1 MEDDMKKRFFRIIVL
16 VIIASAVIF
25 SVQWYREKE
34 NRIENGN
41 LKIYGTIDIRD
52 ARLAFKE
59 QERIS
64 AVLVEEGDRVE
75 AGQNLA
81 RLDSERLKAQIA
93 EAEAQIG
100 VQQEVVKRLKSGSRS
115 QEIDQARAE
124 VEAARVMVHNDKQIL
139 DRLLKTSGGTSEQEI
154 DDARSRLLVEQAQ
167 LEVKEK
173 ALNLALE
180 GPRKEDIAAAGKRLE
195 ALQAN
200 LSLLQIRLEDMTL
213 KAPTAGVIQSRIL
226 EPGEMADPTHP
237 VFILALTDP
246 KWVRAYIPEPELGRI
261 RLGMKTSVVN
271 DSFPGKSMDGWVGFI
286 SPIAEFTPR
295 TVETEDLRTKLV
307 YEIRVFVHDDHD
319 LLRLGMPVT
328 VIIDEKA
335 PVKAVDEVFSSS
347 ENKPAAGE

>member
-1 MEDDMKKRFFRIIVL
+1 MKKRFFRIIVL
-16 VIIASAVIF
+16 VIIAAGVIF
-25 SVQWYREKE
+25 SVRWYREKE
-34 NRIENGN
+34 NAIENGN

-52 ARLAFKE
+52 AGLAFIE

-64 AVLVEEGDRVE
+64 EVLVEEGDRVQ
-75 AGQNLA
+75 ASQVLA
-81 RLDSERLKAQIA
+81 RLNSDRLEAQIA
-93 EAEAQIG
+93 EAQAQIAA
-100 VQQEVVKRLKSGSRS
+100 QQEIVKRLKTGSRP

-124 VEAARVMVHNDKQIL
+124 VEAVRVMVRNDRQIL
-139 DRLLKTSGGTSEQEI
+139 ERLQKTSVSGATTEQDL

-173 ALNLALE
+173 ALNLVLE
-180 GPRKEDIAAAGKRLE
+180 GPRKEDIAAAESHLE

-213 KAPTAGVIQSRIL
+213 KAPTAGVIESRIL
-226 EPGEMADPTHP
+226 EPGEMAGPTRP

-261 RLGMKTSVVN
+261 RLGMKASVLS
-271 DSFPGKSMDGWVGFI
+271 DSFPGKSMVGWVGFI
-286 SPIAEFTPR
+286 SPVAEFTPK

-307 YEIRVFVHDDHD
+307 YEVRVFVHDDQD

-335 PVKAVDEVFSSS
+335 SVKAADTVSSSS
-347 ENKPAAGE
+347 ENTPAAGE